1 MSQQHT
7 PTQRFTENHPRPP
20 PLKCLT
26 DEREHLLE
34 KYNAHKMERQE
45 KGRLFSWLKVEPWRE
60 LLSIKL
66 SHPSEK
72 EEGSQYCHARTSG

>member
-1 MSQQHT
+1 
-7 PTQRFTENHPRPP
+7 
-20 PLKCLT
+20 
-26 DEREHLLE
+26 
-34 KYNAHKMERQE
+34 MERQE